1 MNGRLLYLIPNCL
14 SPCNLCCV
22 VMVCFPFACYLRHV
36 ARWKCLG
43 WKVSGNEELCI
54 SLCHL
59 SSLRGLW
66 VVLQMWISDTTGI
79 REWNGKCWRYRGQL
93 KSLWVSLLET
103 LLVLALPAW
112 LSSGEFAQRCCLLA
126 AERLL
131 AASPLSWNREGQAV
145 LWIHLMQIV
154 AELVCLFLSSWMGRG
169 NYQQPGNTHTQICV
183 CLPGELGLQLVE
195 RNPLPLF
202 SLWVS
207 QLEFRV
213 AVWRCDAS
221 KMQSWSFN
229 SGELYGEDEPVG
241 TLGLRAQVFYSLV
254 LLSSLSSLPLEVM
267 HTVKTH

>member
-1 MNGRLLYLIPNCL
+1 MQCSYSLFF
-14 SPCNLCCV
+14 LCSLPGAHGKV
-22 VMVCFPFACYLRHV
+22 RM
-36 ARWKCLG
+36 LG
-43 WKVSGNEELCI
+43 ME
-54 SLCHL
+54 
-59 SSLRGLW
+59 GLW
-66 VVLQMWISDTTGI
+66 QWGAVCLTMPVPCVGLGSFCRCESMRPQASMRARST
-79 REWNGKCWRYRGQL
+79 WNGKCWRYRGQL
-93 KSLWVSLLET
+93 KSLWLSLLEA
-103 LLVLALPAW
+103 LLALALPAW

-169 NYQQPGNTHTQICV
+169 NYRRPGNTHTQICV

-195 RNPLPLF
+195 WNPLALF
-202 SLWVS
+202 SPWVS

-213 AVWRCDAS
+213 AVCRCGAS

-229 SGELYGEDEPVG
+229 SCELYGEDEPVG
-241 TLGLRAQVFYSLV
+241 TLGPRAQVFYSLD